1 MTSSGFIKKNNA
13 AQIYHTEEM
22 ILRYVI
28 YCHILQALS
37 SPLDGP
43 FVSPYECS
51 VLLSLKADVQHPG
64 RWWMSGSK
72 NSRRGM
78 YTHNPSQLD
87 ASDCIDFTYD
97 NILYIYYTYYVLCAY
112 IIHVCVDLCILRVEY
127 TTLVD
132 RLIDGSRFMRAYVP
146 AWI

>member
-1 MTSSGFIKKNNA
+1 
-13 AQIYHTEEM
+13 M

-72 NSRRGM
+72 N
-78 YTHNPSQLD
+78 PSQLD

-97 NILYIYYTYYVLCAY
+97 VLCIMLLYIYYTYYVLCAY
-112 IIHVCVDLCILRVEY
+112 IIHVCVDL
-127 TTLVD
+127 
-132 RLIDGSRFMRAYVP
+132 YVYYV
-146 AWI
+146 